1 MSFLRTNLDERFFA
15 HRLRSTSTAG
25 IASAVLALLLFYYR
39 FLSRHVWDWSLLAVG
54 LTFVVIKL
62 SLMCWYYMKD

>member
-1 MSFLRTNLDERFFA
+1 MSFLSTILDERFFA
-15 HRLRSTSTAG
+15 HRRRSTSTAG

-39 FLSRHVWDWSLLAVG
+39 FLWQRVWDWSLLAVG

-62 SLMCWYYMKD
+62 SLRCWYNLKD

>member
-1 MSFLRTNLDERFFA
+1 MTFLSKILDERFFV
-15 HRLRSTSTAG
+15 HRRRSTSTAG

-39 FLSRHVWDWSLLAVG
+39 FLWRHVWDWNLLAVG

-62 SLMCWYYMKD
+62 SLMCWYYLTD